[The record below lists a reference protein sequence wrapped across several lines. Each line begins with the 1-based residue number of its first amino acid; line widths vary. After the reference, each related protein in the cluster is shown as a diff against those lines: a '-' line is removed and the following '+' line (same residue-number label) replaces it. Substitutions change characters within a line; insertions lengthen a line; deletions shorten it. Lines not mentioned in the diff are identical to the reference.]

1 MSLNPRDVVIVD
13 FGRTPMGRSKGG
25 MHRNTRAETMSA
37 HLISK
42 LLERNPKVDPAEVE
56 DVIWGCVNQTL
67 EQGWNIAR
75 MASLMTQIPHTSAA
89 QTVSRL
95 CGSSMSALHTAAQAI
110 QTGNGDVFVI
120 GGVEHMG
127 HVGMMHG
134 VDPNPHLS
142 LYAAKAS
149 GMMGLTAEMLG
160 KMHGISRE
168 AQDKF
173 GARSHQL
180 AWKATQEGKF
190 KDEIIPMEGYDEN
203 GFLKVFDFD
212 ETIRPE
218 TTVETLAQLK
228 PAFNP
233 KGGTVTAGTSSQI
246 TDGASCMIVMSAQR
260 AQDLGI
266 QPMAVIRSMAVAG
279 VDPAIMGYGPVPST
293 NKALKRAGLTIADI
307 DFVELNE
314 AFAAQALPVLKDLK
328 LLDKMDEKVNLH
340 GGAIA
345 LGHPFG
351 CSGARISG
359 TLLNVMKQNGG
370 TLWRVHHVRGPGTGY
385 HHRLRARLSVRRR
398 GSRGL
403 VPRLSFFSVSR
414 FRLHRAND
422 APGARVCLLCD
433 PCLYRAVVCRHCAVV
448 FRFSRQGKEHGP
460 AGWALSSL
468 QGTELPGPGCR
479 AAFGDGRGAGD
490 LPGAVRR
497 IRSLGASAGDVHRGR
512 GGRWR
517 VGAALRPGESR
528 GRSPGLAESSGGK
541 TALDL
546 GSFATIYSG
555 AALSLPSLY
564 SSFRR
569 RNLPIHG

>member
-1 MSLNPRDVVIVD
+1 MSFNPRDAVIVD
-13 FGRTPMGRSKGG
+13 FGRSPMGRSKGG
-25 MHRNTRAETMSA
+25 MHRNTRAENLSA
-37 HLISK
+37 NLITGVLARNTK
-42 LLERNPKVDPAEVE
+42 LDPAEVE

-75 MASLMTQIPHTSAA
+75 MVSLMTPIPHTSAA

-95 CGSSMSALHTAAQAI
+95 CGSSMSALHAI

-127 HVGMMHG
+127 HVSMMHG
-134 VDPNPHLS
+134 VDPNPHMS

-168 AQDKF
+168 RQDAF
-173 GARSHQL
+173 GERSHRL
-180 AWKATQEGKF
+180 AQKATVEGKF
-190 KDEIIPMEGYDEN
+190 KDEIIPMQGYDEN
-203 GFLKVFDFD
+203 GFLKVFDYD

-218 TTVETLAQLK
+218 TTLASLAALK

-260 AQDLGI
+260 AKDLGI
-266 QPMAVIRSMAVAG
+266 EPMAIVRSMAVAG

-293 NKALKRAGLTIADI
+293 QKALKRAGLSIDDI
-307 DFVELNE
+307 DFFELNE

-328 LLDKMDEKVNLH
+328 LVDKMEQKVNLH

-370 TLWRVHHVRGPGTGY
+370 
-385 HHRLRARLSVRRR
+385 
-398 GSRGL
+398 
-403 VPRLSFFSVSR
+403 
-414 FRLHRAND
+414 
-422 APGARVCLLCD
+422 
-433 PCLYRAVVCRHCAVV
+433 
-448 FRFSRQGKEHGP
+448 
-460 AGWALSSL
+460 
-468 QGTELPGPGCR
+468 
-479 AAFGDGRGAGD
+479 
-490 LPGAVRR
+490 
-497 IRSLGASAGDVHRGR
+497 SLGVATMCIGLGQGISTVFE
-512 GGRWR
+512 R
-517 VGAALRPGESR
+517 V
-528 GRSPGLAESSGGK
+528 
-541 TALDL
+541 
-546 GSFATIYSG
+546 
-555 AALSLPSLY
+555 
-564 SSFRR
+564 
-569 RNLPIHG
+569 